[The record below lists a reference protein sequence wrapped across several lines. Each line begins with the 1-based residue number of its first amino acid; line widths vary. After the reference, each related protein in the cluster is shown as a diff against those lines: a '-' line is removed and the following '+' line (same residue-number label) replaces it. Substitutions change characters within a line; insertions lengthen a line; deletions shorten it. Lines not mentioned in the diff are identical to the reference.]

1 MAFKTRGL
9 THRCAFWGLQHLILI
24 FSRIFLQKIR
34 ENEGKNRQFQ
44 AKKVKH
50 DSRSISESMKPMY
63 VKI

>member
-1 MAFKTRGL
+1 MAFKTRVL
-9 THRCAFWGLQHLILI
+9 THRCAFWGLQHLNLT
-24 FSRIFLQKIR
+24 FPYFLQKIR
-34 ENEGKNRQFQ
+34 KNKGKNRQFQ